1 MTHCS
6 PLNKLCL
13 QVEVSVP
20 VFISAILALYL
31 IGIRV
36 IPEFAESHRTTG
48 NQNKCHDALVCVCVF
63 SLTLQ
68 HVQID

>member
-13 QVEVSVP
+13 QVKVSVP

-31 IGIRV
+31 IGIRL
-36 IPEFAESHRTTG
+36 ILEFAESHRTTG
-48 NQNKCHDALVCVCVF
+48 NQNKCHDAFVCVF

>member
-20 VFISAILALYL
+20 VPVFISAILALYL
-31 IGIRV
+31 IGIRL

-48 NQNKCHDALVCVCVF
+48 NQNKCHDALVCVF